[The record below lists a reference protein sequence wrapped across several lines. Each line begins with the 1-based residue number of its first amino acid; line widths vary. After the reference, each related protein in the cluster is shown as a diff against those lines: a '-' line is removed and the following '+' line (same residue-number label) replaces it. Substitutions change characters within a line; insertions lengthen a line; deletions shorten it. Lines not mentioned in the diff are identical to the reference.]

1 MDQSESLKNK
11 VGSAR
16 EMLSVRKKLWEEY
29 AQWLYTKK
37 QMMDNNVLR
46 GITIVASELQDA
58 LDRFAVAIERME
70 ELHVDDNELNVCHRP
85 RRPFTVAMSSSFM
98 HIFSGWLSWH
108 VTIDLFHRSDAQHRP
123 RQQLL
128 TRLPLW
134 AGSTTCSPVGA
145 PTS

>member
-29 AQWLYTKK
+29 AHWLYNKK

-46 GITIVASELQDA
+46 GITIVASELQDS

-70 ELHVDDNELNVCHRP
+70 ELHVDDNQLNV
-85 RRPFTVAMSSSFM
+85 RRIGPFRRQFFIAMMSS
-98 HIFSGWLSWH
+98 
-108 VTIDLFHRSDAQHRP
+108 
-123 RQQLL
+123 
-128 TRLPLW
+128 
-134 AGSTTCSPVGA
+134 AGSLMPVSLNRFPA
-145 PTS
+145 TS